1 MTNPDRARSRIITVS
16 NYRVTTRLQ
25 AAGAGILAAVAGLA
39 VSSGIS
45 SLLTGVPS
53 PVIAVGN
60 RVIDVT
66 PTPVKNWAIEA
77 FGDADKPILIG
88 SVLAVIVLFA
98 AAAGVIG
105 LRRPTIAI
113 GMTAVLGVAALG
125 ISATDRTASAP
136 AFLVVLPSILALIVS
151 MSALAWLLATLARR
165 KGDTRDRWL
174 APHPGDD
181 IHSPFDRRRFLVAA
195 MATGAAVAAGGVVTT
210 VFGGAAA
217 TDSRRTVAG
226 QIPVPSDPAGPVPAG
241 TQLKL
246 DGITEYVT
254 PNDDFY
260 RVDTALTVPD
270 VPADTWTL
278 RIHGMVDNEVEL
290 SFEDLLGMRLIERRV
305 TLTCV
310 SNQVGGLLAGNATW
324 IGVPLKDLL
333 EAAGVQSG
341 ADAVFATSADGWTC
355 ATAISDMID
364 REGFLAISMNG
375 EPLPLEHGFPARVVV
390 PGLYGMVSA
399 TKWVVDLEITKLD
412 DVEAYWTAR
421 NWSERAPIKTQS
433 RIDTPRGFQQLT
445 PAEDG
450 TLTMGGVAWAQT
462 TGIAKVE
469 VRIDDE
475 PWQDATLGTE
485 DTLATWR
492 LWTWTWDAPTAGN
505 HNITVRATDRSGY
518 TQTSDQAETL
528 PDGATGW
535 HNIQFVVT

>member
-1 MTNPDRARSRIITVS
+1 MSTYRA
-16 NYRVTTRLQ
+16 TTRLQ

-39 VSSGIS
+39 VSSGVA
-45 SLLTGVPS
+45 SLLTGVPT

-60 RVIDVT
+60 RVIDWT
-66 PTPVKNWAIEA
+66 PTPVKNWAIEV
-77 FGDADKPILIG
+77 FGTADKPILIG

-105 LRRPTIAI
+105 LRRPTIAVV
-113 GMTAVLGVAALG
+113 MTAVLGVAALLV
-125 ISATDRTASAP
+125 SATDRTATAP

-165 KGDTRDRWL
+165 SDDTRDRWL

-181 IHSPFDRRRFLVAA
+181 LPSGFDRRRFLVAA
-195 MATGAAVAAGGVVTT
+195 TATSAAIAAGGIVTKI
-210 VFGGAAA
+210 FGGAAA
-217 TDSRRTVAG
+217 AGSRLEVASR
-226 QIPVPSDPAGPVPAG
+226 IPVPADAAGPIPRGA
-241 TQLKL
+241 QLEL
-246 DGITEYVT
+246 DGISSYLT
-254 PNDDFY
+254 PNDTFY

-278 RIHGMVDNEVEL
+278 RIHGMVDEALEL
-290 SFEDLLGMRLIERRV
+290 SFEDLLDMRLIERRI

-310 SNQVGGLLAGNATW
+310 SNQVGGQLAGNATW
-324 IGVPLKDLL
+324 IGVPLKDLFEL
-333 EAAGVQSG
+333 AGVQGG
-341 ADAVFATSADGWTC
+341 ADAVLATSADGWTC
-355 ATAISDMID
+355 ATSVADMIE
-364 REGFLAISMNG
+364 REGMLAISMNG

-399 TKWVVDLEITKLD
+399 TKWVVDMEITRLD
-412 DVEAYWTAR
+412 DVEAYWTSRGWA
-421 NWSERAPIKTQS
+421 EQAPIKTQS
-433 RIDTPRGFQQLT
+433 RVDTPRGFERLT
-445 PAEDG
+445 PARDG

-462 TGIAKVE
+462 TGIATVE

-475 PWQDATLGTE
+475 PWQQAKLGTE
-485 DTLATWR
+485 DTLDTWR
-492 LWTWTWDAPTAGN
+492 MWTWTWNTPTSGN

>member
-1 MTNPDRARSRIITVS
+1 
-16 NYRVTTRLQ
+16 
-25 AAGAGILAAVAGLA
+25 
-39 VSSGIS
+39 
-45 SLLTGVPS
+45 VPS

-60 RVIDVT
+60 RVIDWT

-77 FGDADKPILIG
+77 FGNADKPILIG

-113 GMTAVLGVAALG
+113 VMTALLGLAALG
-125 ISATDRTASAP
+125 ISATDRTATAS

-165 KGDTRDRWL
+165 REDTRDRWL
-174 APHPGDD
+174 APHPGDQLPSD
-181 IHSPFDRRRFLVAA
+181 FDRRRFLVAA
-195 MATGAAVAAGGVVTT
+195 MATGAAVAAGGVVTK

-217 TDSRRTVAG
+217 LDSRRTVAG
-226 QIPVPSDPAGPVPAG
+226 RIPLPADPAGPIPRGA
-241 TQLKL
+241 QLEL
-246 DGITEYVT
+246 DGITRYLT
-254 PNDDFY
+254 PNADFY

-270 VPADTWTL
+270 VPADSWTL
-278 RIHGMVDNEVEL
+278 RIHGMVDEEIEL
-290 SFEDLLGMRLIERRV
+290 DFTDLLDMRLIERRI

-310 SNQVGGLLAGNATW
+310 SNQVGGKLAGNAAW
-324 IGVPLKDLL
+324 IGVPLKDLFDR
-333 EAAGVQSG
+333 AGLQSG
-341 ADAVFATSADGWTC
+341 ADAVLATSADGFTC
-355 ATAISDMID
+355 VTPVADMID
-364 REGFLAISMNG
+364 REGMLAISMNG

-399 TKWVVDLEITKLD
+399 TKWVVDLEVTQLD
-412 DVEAYWTAR
+412 KVESYWTAR
-421 NWSERAPIKTQS
+421 GWAEEAPIKTQS
-433 RIDTPRGFQQLT
+433 RVDTPRGFERLT
-445 PAEDG
+445 PAADG

-475 PWQDATLGTE
+475 PWQLAKLGTE
-485 DTLATWR
+485 DTLDTWR
-492 LWTWTWDAPTAGN
+492 MWTWTWDSPTTGN

-518 TQTSDQAETL
+518 LQTSDQAETL

>member
-1 MTNPDRARSRIITVS
+1 MTTK
-16 NYRVTTRLQ
+16 LQ

-39 VSSGIS
+39 VSSGVS

-60 RVIDVT
+60 RVIDWT

-77 FGDADKPILIG
+77 FGNADKPILIG

-113 GMTAVLGVAALG
+113 VMTALLGLAALG
-125 ISATDRTASAP
+125 ISATDRTATAS

-165 KGDTRDRWL
+165 REDTRDRWL
-174 APHPGDD
+174 APHPGDQLPSD
-181 IHSPFDRRRFLVAA
+181 FDRRRFLVAA
-195 MATGAAVAAGGVVTT
+195 MATGAAVAAGGVVTK

-217 TDSRRTVAG
+217 LDSRRTVAS
-226 QIPVPSDPAGPVPAG
+226 QIPLPADPAGPIPRGA
-241 TQLKL
+241 QLEL
-246 DGITEYVT
+246 NGITRYLT
-254 PNDDFY
+254 PNADFY

-270 VPADTWTL
+270 VPADSWTL
-278 RIHGMVDNEVEL
+278 RIHGMVEEEIEL
-290 SFEDLLGMRLIERRV
+290 DFTDLLDMRLIERRI

-310 SNQVGGLLAGNATW
+310 SNQVGGKLAGNAAW
-324 IGVPLKDLL
+324 IGVPLKDLFDR
-333 EAAGVQSG
+333 AGLQSG
-341 ADAVFATSADGWTC
+341 ADAVLATSADGFTC
-355 ATAISDMID
+355 VTPVADMID
-364 REGFLAISMNG
+364 REGMLAISMNG

-399 TKWVVDLEITKLD
+399 TKWVVDLEVTQLD
-412 DVEAYWTAR
+412 KVESYWTAR
-421 NWSERAPIKTQS
+421 GWAEEAPIKTQS
-433 RIDTPRGFQQLT
+433 RVDTPRGFERLT
-445 PAEDG
+445 PAADG

-475 PWQDATLGTE
+475 PWQLAKLGTE
-485 DTLATWR
+485 DTLDTWR
-492 LWTWTWDAPTAGN
+492 MWTWTWDSPTSGN

-518 TQTSDQAETL
+518 LQTSDQAETL

>member
-1 MTNPDRARSRIITVS
+1 MTTK
-16 NYRVTTRLQ
+16 LQ

-39 VSSGIS
+39 VASGVS
-45 SLLTGVPS
+45 SLLTGVPT

-60 RVIDVT
+60 RVIDWT

-77 FGDADKPILIG
+77 FGTADKPILIG
-88 SVLAVIVLFA
+88 SVLAVIAVFA

-113 GMTAVLGVAALG
+113 IMTALLGLAALG
-125 ISATDRTASAP
+125 VSATDRTATAS
-136 AFLVVLPSILALIVS
+136 AFLVVLPSILALVVS

-165 KGDTRDRWL
+165 REDTRDRWL
-174 APHPGDD
+174 APHPGDELTSD
-181 IHSPFDRRRFLVAA
+181 FDRRRFLIAA
-195 MATGAAVAAGGVVTT
+195 MATGAAVAAGGLVTNL
-210 VFGGAAA
+210 FGGAAA
-217 TDSRRTVAG
+217 LESRRTVAG
-226 QIPVPSDPAGPVPAG
+226 LIPLPADPAGPIPRGA
-241 TQLKL
+241 QLEL
-246 DGITEYVT
+246 DGISRYLTS
-254 PNDDFY
+254 NDDFY

-270 VPADTWTL
+270 VPADSWTL

-290 SFEDLLGMRLIERRV
+290 DFTDVLDMRMVERRI

-310 SNQVGGLLAGNATW
+310 SNQVGGKLAGNAAW

-333 EAAGVQSG
+333 DLAGVQSG
-341 ADAVFATSADGWTC
+341 ADAVLATSADGWTC
-355 ATAISDMID
+355 VTPVADMID
-364 REGFLAISMNG
+364 REGMLAIAMNG

-399 TKWVVDLEITKLD
+399 TKWVVDLEITRLD
-412 DVEAYWTAR
+412 DVESYWTSRGWA
-421 NWSERAPIKTQS
+421 EQAPIKTQS
-433 RIDTPRGFQQLT
+433 RVDTPGGFERLT
-445 PAEDG
+445 PAGDG

-475 PWQDATLGTE
+475 PWQQAELGTE
-485 DTLATWR
+485 DTLDTWR
-492 LWTWTWDAPTAGN
+492 MWTWTWDAPTSGN

-518 TQTSDQAETL
+518 LQTSDQAETL

>member
-1 MTNPDRARSRIITVS
+1 
-16 NYRVTTRLQ
+16 
-25 AAGAGILAAVAGLA
+25 
-39 VSSGIS
+39 
-45 SLLTGVPS
+45 
-53 PVIAVGN
+53 
-60 RVIDVT
+60 
-66 PTPVKNWAIEA
+66 
-77 FGDADKPILIG
+77 
-88 SVLAVIVLFA
+88 
-98 AAAGVIG
+98 
-105 LRRPTIAI
+105 
-113 GMTAVLGVAALG
+113 
-125 ISATDRTASAP
+125 
-136 AFLVVLPSILALIVS
+136 
-151 MSALAWLLATLARR
+151 
-165 KGDTRDRWL
+165 
-174 APHPGDD
+174 
-181 IHSPFDRRRFLVAA
+181 
-195 MATGAAVAAGGVVTT
+195 
-210 VFGGAAA
+210 
-217 TDSRRTVAG
+217 
-226 QIPVPSDPAGPVPAG
+226 
-241 TQLKL
+241 
-246 DGITEYVT
+246 
-254 PNDDFY
+254 
-260 RVDTALTVPD
+260 VPD

-324 IGVPLKDLL
+324 IGVPLKDIF
-333 EAAGVQSG
+333 ECGGCRAAPTP
-341 ADAVFATSADGWTC
+341 VFATSADGWTC

-518 TQTSDQAETL
+518 LQTSDQAETL
-528 PDGATGW
+528 PTGHGLAQHPVRGDVTDGRPVRNEREQIMRTTIRKSLAVGAVASLAMFSAACGSDEDSPTDAPEDTTSEEPTEGKDDPASDEPMADPAANLVGSGCTDYAEANPDGPGFRWPAWPPSRSAPPRAATRCSRRSLLPSRARSTPRSTW
-535 HNIQFVVT
+535 SAR